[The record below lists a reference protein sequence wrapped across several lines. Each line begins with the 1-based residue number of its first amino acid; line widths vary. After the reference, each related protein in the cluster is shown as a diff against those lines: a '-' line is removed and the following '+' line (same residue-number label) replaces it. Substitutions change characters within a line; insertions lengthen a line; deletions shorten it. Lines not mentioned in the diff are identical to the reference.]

1 MKPNTTIRLH
11 HLNQSRSMR
20 ILWLLEELGVPYEIL
35 SHQRDAK
42 TFMAPDSLKAVHPLG
57 KSPVIE
63 LDGRLIAESGAI
75 TELLI
80 ERFAPERLRP
90 AVDSNEY
97 GEYLQW
103 IHFAES
109 SLMVPTLLEVLT
121 KNAIRSDDKYLGP
134 YIKREKHNLLSYLDK
149 VVKNKSYIV
158 ANKLSGADFMLSFDL
173 IIMAQSKVLDD
184 YVHVKQYALQLA
196 SLDSYQRAMRLED
209 NYDESVQPNIM
220 K

>member
-1 MKPNTTIRLH
+1 
-11 HLNQSRSMR
+11 MR
-20 ILWLLEELGVPYEIL
+20 ILWLLEELGVPYEIV

-57 KSPVIE
+57 KSPMIE
-63 LDGRLIAESGAI
+63 LDGQLIAESGAI
-75 TELLI
+75 TEILI

-90 AVDSNEY
+90 AIDSKDYN
-97 GEYLQW
+97 EYLQW

-109 SLMVPTLLEVLT
+109 SLMVPVLLEIFT
-121 KNAIRSDDKYLGP
+121 KNSIKNDDTFLSR
-134 YIKREKHNLLSYLDK
+134 YIDREQHKLLSYLNE
-149 VVKNKSYIV
+149 VVENKSYIV
-158 ANKLSGADFMLSFDL
+158 ANKLSGADFMLCFDL
-173 IIMAQSKVLDD
+173 ILMAQSKVLDD

-209 NYDESVQPNIM
+209 NYDESVQPNMM